1 MIAVEGSVRVNTDR
15 VFYNPRMRVNR
26 DICVAMVSELG
37 IKEYLDAFSA
47 SGVRG
52 IRVRKE
58 AGVERVVM
66 NDISTS
72 ACQRIRENL
81 ALNDISDCEVTCES
95 ASVIMSKRRFEAI
108 DLDPFGSPAQ
118 FLAPAASS
126 ARSYLFIT
134 ATDTAPLC
142 GAHLRSGIRKYLAVP
157 LNTEYHREMG
167 VRILMGAVIRELA
180 RADRRGI
187 PLLSYATE
195 HYVRL
200 HLRIK
205 KGAREADE
213 ALESMGYV
221 EHCFG
226 CGGWSLRMGMGCK
239 SSGTCSFCG
248 GKTCTAGPLWLGPL
262 HDKDILKAALNRIEP
277 ESRAHRLVLLCSEE
291 VDVPF
296 YYDHHKICR
305 RLRIT
310 PSKVESV
317 ISDLLEHGYRAS
329 RTHFTGVGIKTDAPL
344 RDLVSLLA

>member
-1 MIAVEGSVRVNTDR
+1 MIAVEGSVRVNTDG
-15 VFYNPRMRVNR
+15 VFYNPRMRTNR
-26 DICVAMVSELG
+26 DICVAMALELG
-37 IKEYLDAFSA
+37 INEYLDAFSA
-47 SGVRG
+47 SGIRG
-52 IRVRKE
+52 IRVKKE

-66 NDISTS
+66 NDIIPS

-81 ALNDISDCEVTCES
+81 ALNEISDCEVTCES
-95 ASVIMSKRRFEAI
+95 ASAIMSRRRFETI

-118 FLAPAASS
+118 FLAPAAYS

-142 GAHLRSGIRKYLAVP
+142 GAHLRSGMRKYLAVP

-180 RADRRGI
+180 RADKGGM

-200 HLRIK
+200 HLHIK

-213 ALESMGYV
+213 TLESMGYV

-226 CGGWSLRMGMGCK
+226 CGGWSLRMGMGCT
-239 SSGTCSFCG
+239 SSGRCSFCG
-248 GKTCTAGPLWLGPL
+248 GKTCTAGPLWLGQL
-262 HDKDILKAALNRIEP
+262 HDKDLLKSVLRRLDP
-277 ESRAHRLVLLCSEE
+277 ESRAKRLVLLCSEE

-317 ISDLLEHGYRAS
+317 ISDLLEHGFRAS

-344 RDLVSLLA
+344 RDLIYLLV